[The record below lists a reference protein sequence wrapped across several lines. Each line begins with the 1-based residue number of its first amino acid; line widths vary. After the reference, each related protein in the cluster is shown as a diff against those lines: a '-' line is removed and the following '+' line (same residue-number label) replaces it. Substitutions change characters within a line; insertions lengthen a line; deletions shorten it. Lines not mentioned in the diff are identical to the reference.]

1 MKRAAFAGH
10 FALRTQNRIDSAP
23 GACDNNNGNY
33 SVQGNER
40 MDITKIDPNFLKGT
54 VFSEKEFTWYDLR
67 SEPFEVRGLAVC
79 EGERFLRL
87 PEELL
92 PRVSEG
98 VQVLAHHTAGGHVRF
113 RTDALRVAVR
123 ASSLYPDSIMNH
135 MALTGSKGL
144 DIYVDGEYC
153 ATIRPGITDEWFEG
167 VCELKAGVKDIEINM
182 PLYNGLTRL
191 LIGISAGANVLAP
204 RPYRFN
210 EPVVYYG
217 SSITQGGCASRPGNC
232 YQGFLSRWLDADQV
246 NLGFSGSAKGEAEMA
261 EYIAGLPMC
270 AFVFDYDH
278 NAPDVEHLRR
288 THEPFFQL
296 IRRARPELPVIFV
309 TKPDGNR
316 DPHGEE
322 RRELIYAN
330 YEHAR
335 ENGDAHVWF
344 VDGRTLFGEH
354 DHEDCTVDGC
364 HPNDLGF
371 YRMAQA
377 IYPALKQALSV

>member
-1 MKRAAFAGH
+1 
-10 FALRTQNRIDSAP
+10 
-23 GACDNNNGNY
+23 
-33 SVQGNER
+33 

-54 VFSEKEFTWYDLR
+54 VFSEKDFTWHDMK

-79 EGERFLRL
+79 EGEKFLRL

-98 VQVLAHHTAGGHVRF
+98 VRVLAHHTAGGHVRF
-113 RTDALRVAVR
+113 RTDAARIAVR
-123 ASSLYPDSIMNH
+123 ASSLFPDSSMNH

-144 DIYVDGEYC
+144 DVYANGEYC
-153 ATIRPGITDEWFEG
+153 ATIRPGTTDEWFEG
-167 VCELKAGVKDIEINM
+167 VCEMKPGMKDVEINM
-182 PLYNGLTRL
+182 PLYNGLTHL
-191 LIGISAGANVLAP
+191 LIGIGAGASVLAA

-246 NLGFSGSAKGEAEMA
+246 NLGFSGSARGEGEMA
-261 EYIAGLPMC
+261 EYIARLPMC

-288 THEPFFQL
+288 THEPFFQ
-296 IRRARPELPVIFV
+296 IVRRARPELPVIFV
-309 TKPDGNR
+309 TKPDGSH

-322 RRELIYAN
+322 RRELIYET
-330 YEHAR
+330 YKCAR
-335 ENGDAHVWF
+335 ENGDARVWF
-344 VDGRTLFGEH
+344 VDGRTLFGEK
-354 DHEDCTVDGC
+354 DREDCTVDGC

-377 IYPALKQALSV
+377 IYPALKEALSV

>member
-1 MKRAAFAGH
+1 
-10 FALRTQNRIDSAP
+10 
-23 GACDNNNGNY
+23 
-33 SVQGNER
+33 
-40 MDITKIDPNFLKGT
+40 MDITRIDPNFLKGT

-87 PEELL
+87 PETLI
-92 PRVSEG
+92 PRFCEG
-98 VQVLAHHTAGGHVRF
+98 LQVLAHHTAGGHVRL
-113 RTDALRVAVR
+113 RTDAGRIAVR

-144 DIYVDGEYC
+144 DLYADGEYC

-167 VCELKAGVKDIEINM
+167 VCELKSGMKDVEINM
-182 PLYNGLTRL
+182 PLYNGLTHL
-191 LIGISAGANVLAP
+191 LIGIPAGATVLAP

-246 NLGFSGSAKGEAEMA
+246 NLGFSGNAKGELEMG

-270 AFVFDYDH
+270 AFVYDYDH
-278 NAPDVEHLRR
+278 NAPDVAHLRR
-288 THEPFFQL
+288 THEPFFQT
-296 IRRARPELPVIFV
+296 IRRARPTLPVIFV
-309 TKPDGNR
+309 TKPDGER
-316 DPHGEE
+316 DAHGDE
-322 RRELIYAN
+322 RRELIYAT

-344 VDGRTLFGEH
+344 VDGRTLFGGA
-354 DHEDCTVDGC
+354 DRGDCTVDGC

-377 IYPALKQALSV
+377 IYPALKEALSV